1 MKILHETPEGQFV
14 GITLNFS
21 MLAEVSIRTSSVVIK
36 EIIEASHQA
45 FKHVHE
51 ISLEENKQFLS
62 KLSIIFVNGGICGLT
77 SKPQQL
83 LSDVRDLKLKHC
95 LKYDVSAVFIPELK
109 EVHISS
115 DAGRFIRP
123 VLNLQTIKTNGDVM
137 WNSFQNC
144 LENGHVVYKDA
155 YEIEQSQIAINLQ
168 DLSRYPTVYDSMEI
182 HASCMLGVMAAQ
194 IPFAE
199 HTQSP
204 RLCYQSSMA
213 KQAIGNIPSHHV
225 KSDNTTRVMD
235 YVQRPLVTTQIAEMN
250 RFNDFPNGLNAMVAV
265 AIYTGFNQEDSIIL
279 NKASIDRG
287 MFHVVTYKTII
298 VEERK
303 IGVNEKI
310 CMPVASVRRMN
321 NYSLLEDNPESPYFG
336 VVKVKSFVKRND
348 VLVGKVITKISKDG
362 TRQETDHST
371 IVSIS
376 EEGKVD
382 RIIRTSKKG
391 ILMFKIVIAQQKR
404 PEIGDK
410 FCSAMAQKGT
420 VGMILEEVDMPFM
433 EDGSIPDMIINPHCL
448 PSRMTINQIMAS
460 IMGKTC
466 CAKNETFG
474 DASPFQE
481 SSLEKPQDKIHA
493 LCKELEECGYNYNGT
508 ETMMCG
514 WNGKKLRAEIFFG
527 PVYYHRLTHMVSDK
541 IFSRASTNQKRHAIT
556 RQPLNGRANE
566 EV

>member
-1 MKILHETPEGQFV
+1 
-14 GITLNFS
+14 
-21 MLAEVSIRTSSVVIK
+21 
-36 EIIEASHQA
+36 
-45 FKHVHE
+45 
-51 ISLEENKQFLS
+51 
-62 KLSIIFVNGGICGLT
+62 
-77 SKPQQL
+77 
-83 LSDVRDLKLKHC
+83 
-95 LKYDVSAVFIPELK
+95 
-109 EVHISS
+109 
-115 DAGRFIRP
+115 
-123 VLNLQTIKTNGDVM
+123 
-137 WNSFQNC
+137 
-144 LENGHVVYKDA
+144 
-155 YEIEQSQIAINLQ
+155 
-168 DLSRYPTVYDSMEI
+168 
-182 HASCMLGVMAAQ
+182 
-194 IPFAE
+194 
-199 HTQSP
+199 
-204 RLCYQSSMA
+204 
-213 KQAIGNIPSHHV
+213 
-225 KSDNTTRVMD
+225 MD

-410 FCSAMAQKGT
+410 FCSAMAQKEP
-420 VGMILEEVDMPFM
+420 LE
-433 EDGSIPDMIINPHCL
+433 
-448 PSRMTINQIMAS
+448 
-460 IMGKTC
+460 
-466 CAKNETFG
+466 
-474 DASPFQE
+474 
-481 SSLEKPQDKIHA
+481 
-493 LCKELEECGYNYNGT
+493 
-508 ETMMCG
+508 
-514 WNGKKLRAEIFFG
+514 
-527 PVYYHRLTHMVSDK
+527 
-541 IFSRASTNQKRHAIT
+541 
-556 RQPLNGRANE
+556 
-566 EV
+566 